1 MYDCSKIIAVDI
13 SENKLK
19 LATEFGATH
28 TVNGGK
34 CNPVQAIRDLTGG
47 HGADYT
53 VESAG
58 RIEPLSKRSMQ

>member
-28 TVNGGK
+28 TVNAGES
-34 CNPVQAIRDLTGG
+34 NPVQQSGTLQVGTEPIIIR
-47 HGADYT
+47 
-53 VESAG
+53 SAG
-58 RIEPLSKRSMQ
+58 RIETIEQAFDG

>member
-28 TVNGGK
+28 TVNAGES
-34 CNPVQAIRDLTGG
+34 NPVQAIRHYGG
-47 HGADYT
+47 H
-53 VESAG
+53 
-58 RIEPLSKRSMQ
+58 EPIIRSNFRLKPSSKRSMR